1 MHSVYM
7 NQAAQGG
14 TGPYTAMPVT
24 GTGTLGS
31 SACGGRGEPK
41 VVAPTS
47 ALSTQ
52 IPAW

>member
-14 TGPYTAMPVT
+14 TGPYSAMPVT

-31 SACGGRGEPK
+31 SACGAMVEPR
-41 VVAPTS
+41 VLAPAS

>member
-7 NQAAQGG
+7 SQAAQGG
-14 TGPYTAMPVT
+14 AGPYAAMP

-31 SACGGRGEPK
+31 SAAAGRGEPRA
-41 VVAPTS
+41 VAPTS
-47 ALSTQ
+47 ALYTQ

>member
-31 SACGGRGEPK
+31 LWGRGEPK
-41 VVAPTS
+41 VGAPTS

>member
-14 TGPYTAMPVT
+14 TGPYAAMP
-24 GTGTLGS
+24 GTGTSGS
-31 SACGGRGEPK
+31 SASGGRGEPGA
-41 VVAPTS
+41 VPPTS